1 MGDGCTGDLRVWLRQ
16 VGLGGPFLVAATD
29 HDAGY
34 WGKNM
39 GISGNLATMSIAD
52 LLQFLETGQ
61 KSGVL
66 RVSCESV
73 AKEIFFERGSIVGST
88 STDPKEYFGQ
98 FLLHYGK
105 IDEAQ
110 LRSAL
115 ENQRHQREV
124 PLGKILLSMG
134 VFSESEMMELL
145 HSRALEIIYELFLW
159 EQADFHFED
168 QTLLPDNLIRIEIKP
183 TSVMM
188 EGVYRTDEW
197 RRYREVL
204 GSDRMVLGLVP
215 GRSPAG
221 VKAGSDIPRILWFVK
236 KRMTIGEICYNMHA
250 SPFHVYSRLHQLVS
264 DGVVEVIEEQSQTGL
279 TAAVAT
285 EPEVSSETLQ
295 QVRDRLSRG
304 AFVEALTLLQG
315 LMEAQPGN
323 PEAST
328 LLAETE
334 PRFVEQTYQGPLT
347 PLTVPKLEASLETVM
362 TMGLGPKEGFIL
374 SRING
379 TWDVRSIL
387 SVCPFREAESL
398 LILRKL
404 LDAKLIG
411 V

>member
-1 MGDGCTGDLRVWLRQ
+1 
-16 VGLGGPFLVAATD
+16 
-29 HDAGY
+29 
-34 WGKNM
+34 M
-39 GISGNLATMSIAD
+39 GIAGNLATMSVAD

-66 RVSCESV
+66 RVSRESV
-73 AKEIFFERGSIVGST
+73 TKEIFFEKGSIIGST

-110 LRSAL
+110 LRLAL
-115 ENQRHQREV
+115 ESQRHQRQV
-124 PLGKILLSMG
+124 PLGRILLATG
-134 VFSESEMMELL
+134 VFNETEMMELL
-145 HSRALEIIYELFLW
+145 RLRALEIMYELFLW
-159 EQADFHFED
+159 EQADFQFED
-168 QTLLPDNLIRIEIKP
+168 QAPLPENLIRIEIKP

-204 GSDRMVLGLVP
+204 PSDRVVLGLVP

-221 VKAGSDIPRILWFVK
+221 VKEGSDIPRILWFVK
-236 KRMTIGEICYNMHA
+236 KRMTVGEICYNMHA
-250 SPFHVYSRLHQLVS
+250 SPFHVYSRLHQLVTE
-264 DGVVEVIEEQSQTGL
+264 GVIQVVEAQGQPTLMSA
-279 TAAVAT
+279 TAA
-285 EPEVSSETLQ
+285 EPEVSAETLQ
-295 QVRDRLSRG
+295 QAKGRLARG
-304 AFVEALTLLQG
+304 AFVEALTLLQD
-315 LMEAQPGN
+315 LLESQPGN
-323 PEAST
+323 SEASA
-328 LLAETE
+328 LLAAAE
-334 PRFVEQTYQGPLT
+334 PRFVEQTYRGTLT
-347 PLTVPKLEASLETVM
+347 PESVPKLQAALETVM

-379 TWDVRSIL
+379 SWDVRSIL

-411 V
+411 F